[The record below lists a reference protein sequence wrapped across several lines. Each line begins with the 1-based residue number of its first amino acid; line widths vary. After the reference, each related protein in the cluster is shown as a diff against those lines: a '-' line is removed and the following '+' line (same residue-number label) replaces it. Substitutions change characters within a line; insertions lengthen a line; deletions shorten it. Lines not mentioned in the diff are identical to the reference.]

1 MKTHKTSISTLALMV
16 SLAVAPLIWS
26 GAAQSQDQAQI
37 YGSQLMTDVERIE
50 YQSKMRSLKTDKER
64 DAFRS
69 EHHEKM
75 KVLAAEKGVTLPAV
89 PPAVGAGNKFNSGAG
104 AGSNSGLGAGQGA
117 PTNPS
122 TGGGKGYGRLLGGE
136 AIEYVQWLLYESM
149 KCNSIATND
158 GRT

>member
-1 MKTHKTSISTLALMV
+1 MKKHKTSISTLALMV
-16 SLAVAPLIWS
+16 ALAVAPLIWS

-75 KVLAAEKGVTLPAV
+75 KVLATEKGITLPAV

-122 TGGGKGYGRLLGGE
+122 TGGGKGYGR
-136 AIEYVQWLLYESM
+136 
-149 KCNSIATND
+149 
-158 GRT
+158 

>member
-1 MKTHKTSISTLALMV
+1 MKTHKTSISTLTLMV
-16 SLAVAPLIWS
+16 LLAAAPLIWS

-75 KVLAAEKGVTLPAV
+75 KVLATEKGITLPAV

-122 TGGGKGYGRLLGGE
+122 TGGGKGYGR
-136 AIEYVQWLLYESM
+136 
-149 KCNSIATND
+149 
-158 GRT
+158 

>member
-1 MKTHKTSISTLALMV
+1 MKTYKTSISTLALMV
-16 SLAVAPLIWS
+16 AMSVAPLIWS
-26 GAAQSQDQAQI
+26 GAAQSQDQAQAQI
-37 YGSQLMTDVERIE
+37 YGSQLMTDAERIE

-75 KVLAAEKGVTLPAV
+75 KVLATEKGVTLPAV
-89 PPAVGAGNKFNSGAG
+89 PPAVGAGNKFNSGAGAG

-122 TGGGKGYGRLLGGE
+122 TGGGKGYGR
-136 AIEYVQWLLYESM
+136 
-149 KCNSIATND
+149 
-158 GRT
+158 

>member
-1 MKTHKTSISTLALMV
+1 LDLKMKTHKTSISTLALMV

-122 TGGGKGYGRLLGGE
+122 TGGGKGYGR
-136 AIEYVQWLLYESM
+136 
-149 KCNSIATND
+149 
-158 GRT
+158 

>member
-1 MKTHKTSISTLALMV
+1 MKTHKTSIPTLALMV
-16 SLAVAPLIWS
+16 GLAVTPLIWS
-26 GAAQSQDQAQI
+26 GSAHSQDQAQAQI
-37 YGSQLMTDVERIE
+37 YGSQLMTDAERIE

-75 KVLAAEKGVTLPAV
+75 KVLATEKGVTLPAV
-89 PPAVGAGNKFNSGAG
+89 PPAVGAGNKFNSG

-122 TGGGKGYGRLLGGE
+122 TGGGKGYGR
-136 AIEYVQWLLYESM
+136 
-149 KCNSIATND
+149 
-158 GRT
+158 

>member
-1 MKTHKTSISTLALMV
+1 LDLKMKTHKTSISTLTLMV
-16 SLAVAPLIWS
+16 LLAAAPLIWS

-75 KVLAAEKGVTLPAV
+75 KVLATEKGITLPAV

-122 TGGGKGYGRLLGGE
+122 TGGGKGYGR
-136 AIEYVQWLLYESM
+136 
-149 KCNSIATND
+149 
-158 GRT
+158 

>member
-1 MKTHKTSISTLALMV
+1 MKKHKTSISTLALMV
-16 SLAVAPLIWS
+16 ALAAAPLIWS

-75 KVLAAEKGVTLPAV
+75 KVLATEKGITLPAV

-122 TGGGKGYGRLLGGE
+122 TGGGKGYGR
-136 AIEYVQWLLYESM
+136 
-149 KCNSIATND
+149 
-158 GRT
+158 